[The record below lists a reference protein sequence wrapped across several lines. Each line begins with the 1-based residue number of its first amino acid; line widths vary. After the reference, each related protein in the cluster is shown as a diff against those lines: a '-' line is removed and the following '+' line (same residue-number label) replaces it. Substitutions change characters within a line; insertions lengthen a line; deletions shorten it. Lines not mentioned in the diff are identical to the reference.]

1 MSKEDFSTKLMSI
14 LVVTISRVIAEANYS
29 EIPDFVEVSFSFG
42 TVEAKA
48 KVDFNVKEEK

>member
-14 LVVTISRVIAEANYS
+14 LVVTISRVIAEATHS